1 MGDTVMKEQAISRAT
16 LSRVPVYLKYLKNE
30 AKAEQN
36 ISATKIAR
44 DLCLGEVQVRKDLG
58 VLCGEG
64 RPKIGYKTSELLS
77 CLERYF
83 DLTNIRAVI
92 VGSGNFALS
101 LLDFR
106 GFEDCGL
113 EIPAA
118 FDGCFNE
125 RKHSEGGKQLLP
137 LREMKSYIE
146 KNGVKIGII
155 CCASEN
161 AQKSFDLL
169 YKSGIRAMWCISPC
183 RVSAPSDAVVEYENP
198 VLTPAYLRCMTE
210 PIKVQSGDTV

>member
-1 MGDTVMKEQAISRAT
+1 MKEQAISRAT

-30 AKAEQN
+30 ANTEQN
-36 ISATKIAR
+36 ISATKIAK
-44 DLCLGEVQVRKDLG
+44 DLGMGEVQVRKDLG
-58 VLCGEG
+58 LLCGEG
-64 RPKIGYKTSELLS
+64 RPKIGYKTIELLS

-83 DLTNIRAVI
+83 DLKNTRAVI

-118 FDGCFNE
+118 FDGCFTE
-125 RKHSEGGKQLLP
+125 KKCSESGKQLLP

-155 CCASEN
+155 CCPPEN

-169 YKSGIRAMWCISPC
+169 YKSGIRAVWCISPC
-183 RVSAPSDAVVEYENP
+183 RVCAPTDAVVEYENP
-198 VLTPAYLRCMTE
+198 VLTPAYLRCMIE
-210 PIKVQSGDTV
+210 QLKM

>member
-16 LSRVPVYLKYLKNE
+16 LSRVPVYLKYLKSAANYD
-30 AKAEQN
+30 QN
-36 ISATKIAR
+36 ISATKIAK
-44 DLCLGEVQVRKDLG
+44 DLCMGEVQVRKDLG

-83 DLTNIRAVI
+83 DLKNTRAVI

-101 LLDFR
+101 LLDFK

-118 FDGCFNE
+118 FDGCFSGKK
-125 RKHSEGGKQLLP
+125 RSESGKQLLP
-137 LREMKSYIE
+137 LREMKGYIE
-146 KNGVKIGII
+146 KNGVKIGIV
-155 CCASEN
+155 CCPPEN

-169 YKSGIRAMWCISPC
+169 YKSGIRAVWCISPC
-183 RVSAPSDAVVEYENP
+183 RVSAPADAVVEYENP

-210 PIKVQSGDTV
+210 PMKVRSGDTV